1 MPICLV
7 LVGTIYFKTQNSPD
21 VLPQLRSVA
30 GGDAEFVLRN
40 AGSSAISPSGM
51 AFLRL
56 FQGNRVNELSRRR
69 RHSCVRL
76 TVEVSQLESNIFN
89 SFTFFYG
96 L

>member
-7 LVGTIYFKTQNSPD
+7 LVGTINFQTANSPD
-21 VLPQLRSVA
+21 LLPLLRSVA

-40 AGSSAISPSGM
+40 AGSAISPSGM

-76 TVEVSQLESNIFN
+76 TDSRGESA
-89 SFTFFYG
+89 
-96 L
+96 